1 MTTKTTDTSTDTS
14 ADTSTAVRLGYTIVY
29 VPDVTASIEFY
40 ERAFGLTRRFIA
52 DDGSYGELDT
62 GGTTLSFSAY
72 RIADTH
78 LPEGVVH
85 HDPAAAPA
93 PFELAMVSD
102 DVTAAFDRAVA
113 AGATPI
119 AEPAEQ
125 PWGQA
130 VSWVRDPSGVLLEIC
145 SPMS

>member
-1 MTTKTTDTSTDTS
+1 MTTKTTETS
-14 ADTSTAVRLGYTIVY
+14 AATATAVRLGYTIVY

-52 DDGSYGELDT
+52 DEGEYGELDT

-72 RIADTH
+72 SVADTH
-78 LPEGVVH
+78 LPDGVVH
-85 HDPAAAPA
+85 HDPTAAPA

-102 DVTAAFDRAVA
+102 DVTAAFDQAVA
-113 AGATPI
+113 AGATPVS
-119 AEPAEQ
+119 EPAEQ
-125 PWGQA
+125 PWGQT

-145 SPMS
+145 SPM